1 MDFASPQGQIFPG
14 STKQWK
20 LLKSCRKLLV
30 QNTKEFCTILIFP
43 VEHHLSRQTSLPR
56 GLNQPAAR
64 MSGEVGGVC
73 DTEFSATVPKVSRT
87 EETL

>member
-1 MDFASPQGQIFPG
+1 MDFASPQGQIFAG

-20 LLKSCRKLLV
+20 LLKSCRKLLG
-30 QNTKEFCTILIFP
+30 QNAKEFCTILIFP

-56 GLNQPAAR
+56 GQNQPAAR
-64 MSGEVGGVC
+64 VSGEAGGFC
-73 DTEFSATVPKVSRT
+73 DTDFSATVPKVSRT